1 MVCRRVVPANTTISL
16 TAAPLRRNCPVI
28 TSLNLPLTPR
38 RRVMIVAFVLATVLL
53 IPAAQW
59 IAGGLCAALAAWL
72 IATDEEP
79 KLRLRMA
86 TLLGCVVLLGL
97 TDINPSLAAENFLK
111 VGIPFTLVIVVPAI
125 IHHFGDRS
133 VGRGPGII
141 RYRFWPVHWRR
152 HDIIYTIL
160 SIPLAWVVLKSYEWG
175 NRTFFD
181 DELFRTWTL
190 GPVADPAE
198 IRRLFIGINLVG
210 IWDELFFVNTAFAL
224 LRSLFS
230 FRLANAVQAVIYTAV
245 LYDMAFTGCGIF
257 IVFFFAWTQGSMFEK
272 SESLLWVLVV
282 HLIVDYFLVAFIVQ
296 AYYPDYGLD
305 FLWRKGF

>member
-1 MVCRRVVPANTTISL
+1 
-16 TAAPLRRNCPVI
+16 
-28 TSLNLPLTPR
+28 
-38 RRVMIVAFVLATVLL
+38 MIAAFVLATVLL

-59 IAGGLCAALAAWL
+59 IAGTLSAVVAAWL

-86 TLLGCVVLLGL
+86 TLLGCVVLLVL
-97 TDINPSLAAENFLK
+97 TDINPSLATENFLK

-125 IHHFGDRS
+125 IHHFGDR
-133 VGRGPGII
+133 GII
-141 RYRFWPVHWRR
+141 RYRFLPVHWRKQ
-152 HDIIYTIL
+152 DIIYTIL
-160 SIPLAWVVLKSYEWG
+160 SVPLAWVVLKSYEWG

-190 GPVADPAE
+190 GPAPDPEE

-245 LYDMAFTGCGIF
+245 LYDIAFTGCGIF
-257 IVFFFAWTQGSMFEK
+257 IVFLFAWTQGSMFEK
-272 SESLLWVLVV
+272 SESLLWVLIV

-296 AYYPDYGLD
+296 AYYPDY
-305 FLWRKGF
+305 

>member
-1 MVCRRVVPANTTISL
+1 
-16 TAAPLRRNCPVI
+16 
-28 TSLNLPLTPR
+28 
-38 RRVMIVAFVLATVLL
+38 MIAAFVLATVLL

-59 IAGGLCAALAAWL
+59 IAGALCVIIAAWL

-79 KLRLRMA
+79 KLRRRMA
-86 TLLGCVVLLGL
+86 ILLGCVVLLGL
-97 TDINPSLAAENFLK
+97 TDINPSLSDENFLK
-111 VGIPFTLVIVVPAI
+111 VGIPFTLVIVLPAVI
-125 IHHFGDRS
+125 QHFGDR
-133 VGRGPGII
+133 GII
-141 RYRFWPVHWRR
+141 RYRFWPVHWRK

-181 DELFRTWTL
+181 DELFRTWIL
-190 GPVADPAE
+190 GPEADPKE

-210 IWDELFFVNTAFAL
+210 IWDELFFINTAFAL
-224 LRSLFS
+224 LRSLFQ

-257 IVFFFAWTQGSMFEK
+257 IVFLFAWTQGSMFEK
-272 SESLLWVLVV
+272 SESLLWVLIV

-296 AYYPDYGLD
+296 GYYPNYGLD

>member
-1 MVCRRVVPANTTISL
+1 
-16 TAAPLRRNCPVI
+16 
-28 TSLNLPLTPR
+28 
-38 RRVMIVAFVLATVLL
+38 MIAAFVLATVLL

-59 IAGGLCAALAAWL
+59 IAGSICAIVAAWL
-72 IATDEEP
+72 VATDEEP
-79 KLRLRMA
+79 KLRRRMA
-86 TLLGCVVLLGL
+86 ILLGCVILLGL
-97 TDINPSLAAENFLK
+97 TDINPSLSNENFLQ

-125 IHHFGDRS
+125 LQQFGDR
-133 VGRGPGII
+133 GII

-152 HDIIYTIL
+152 RDVIYTIL
-160 SIPLAWVVLKSYEWG
+160 SVPLAWIVLKSYEWG
-175 NRTFFD
+175 NRTIFE
-181 DELFRTWTL
+181 DELFRHWSL
-190 GPVADPAE
+190 GPEPDPAE
-198 IRRLFIGINLVG
+198 IRRLFVGINLVG

-230 FRLANAVQAVIYTAV
+230 FRLANAVQAVLYTAV

-282 HLIVDYFLVAFIVQ
+282 HLVVDYFLVAFIVQ
-296 AYYPDYGLD
+296 TYYPDYGLD

>member
-1 MVCRRVVPANTTISL
+1 
-16 TAAPLRRNCPVI
+16 
-28 TSLNLPLTPR
+28 
-38 RRVMIVAFVLATVLL
+38 
-53 IPAAQW
+53 
-59 IAGGLCAALAAWL
+59 
-72 IATDEEP
+72 
-79 KLRLRMA
+79 MA

-97 TDINPSLAAENFLK
+97 TDINPSLATENFLK

-125 IHHFGDRS
+125 IHHFGDR
-133 VGRGPGII
+133 GII
-141 RYRFWPVHWRR
+141 RYRFWPVHWRKQ
-152 HDIIYTIL
+152 DIIYTIL
-160 SIPLAWVVLKSYEWG
+160 SVPLAWVVLKSYEWG

-190 GPVADPAE
+190 GPAPDPEE

-257 IVFFFAWTQGSMFEK
+257 IVFLFAWTQGSMFEK
-272 SESLLWVLVV
+272 SESLLWVLIV